1 MTDNQIQQLRTEVRK
16 ELQNLAPSIYPYF
29 SKLAK
34 DGDGLNQAEATV
46 IGYMAKNAVSVM
58 SAIAQLEGE
67 YEAG

>member
-16 ELQNLAPSIYPYF
+16 ELSSLASSVYPYF

-34 DGDGLNQAEATV
+34 QADGLNQAEAM
-46 IGYMAKNAVSVM
+46 ILAYMAKNAVSPM
-58 SAIAQLEGE
+58 GAIAQLEGE

>member
-16 ELQNLAPSIYPYF
+16 ELQHLAPSIYPYF

-34 DGDGLNQAEATV
+34 NAEGLNQAEATV
-46 IGYMAKNAVSVM
+46 LGYMAKNAVSVM